1 MDLEQMWGKAVK
13 ETEIIRYRISPLQ
26 TFKVTDVP
34 YILLCE
40 SVVNPGDTV
49 VRKGHVSVHEPSLLM
64 PTNHP
69 FFEGFG
75 FEENLCID
83 KDTLRAFFLLR
94 GVSFPSLKY
103 NNEISVI
110 DVFEGCLDKAVK
122 YHTDQLEKE
131 EDVRAGLIVGND
143 ECWQFS
149 VLIFVGG
156 LVTRSAS
163 KDIKKL
169 MKDGM

>member
-26 TFKVTDVP
+26 TYKVTDVP

-49 VRKGHVSVHEPSLLM
+49 VRQGHVSVHEPSLLM
-64 PTNHP
+64 PPNHP

-83 KDTLRAFFLLR
+83 KDALRTFLLLR

-103 NNEISVI
+103 NNEVSAI
-110 DVFEGCLDKAVK
+110 DVFEGCLDEAVK
-122 YHTDQLEKE
+122 HHVDQLERK

-149 VLIFVGG
+149 VIIFVGG
-156 LVTRSAS
+156 LVMRSAS
-163 KDIKKL
+163 KDIKNL
-169 MKDGM
+169 MKDIM